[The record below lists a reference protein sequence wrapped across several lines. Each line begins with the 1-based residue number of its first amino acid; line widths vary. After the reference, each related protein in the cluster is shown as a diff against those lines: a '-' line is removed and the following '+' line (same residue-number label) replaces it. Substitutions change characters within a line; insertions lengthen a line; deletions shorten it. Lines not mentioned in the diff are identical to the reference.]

1 MSQHTP
7 FLPQSV
13 ARWYDPFITI
23 FVCISAFVLLRHSEL
38 SNQSLVFII
47 LAAVIAPM
55 FFFEF
60 LRLNQRIPLR
70 PDTCDLHALARIVA
84 IKWVGVMAVVCGS
97 LFLWWLFPLYRTRFN
112 CGTLVFQYFMPYFA
126 VVLIP
131 YLFYT
136 EWRLGACKDYA
147 WHIGRLCLGRR
158 DQIDW
163 GSARDG
169 ALSMLVRT
177 IFLPFNL
184 CFLLSNMG
192 KWRAMDWSLIL
203 GDPTPVSHSYLMQ
216 AIYAVLIFAIVPGY
230 IFSLRLLNTHT
241 RNIDRTWMAWIVTM
255 ACYAP
260 LNTGIWSLWFSFK
273 GSFFNDPF
281 MKPWIAVFSEHAM
294 ILYAIGIGIIIS
306 ELLHLWGEAILGIRS
321 SNLTNRGVITNGPFR
336 YLRHP
341 IYLSKCIGWA
351 LIFVPFV
358 DGYSPLECVRLTI
371 LFAGIC
377 LIYYLRSIT
386 EERML
391 SEDPDYVAYA
401 LWVDKNGWLAWA
413 GRRCPVLTFAWRHAH
428 WHKARLVA

>member
-1 MSQHTP
+1 MSQHAS

-23 FVCISAFVLLRHSEL
+23 FVCLAAFALLRHSAL
-38 SNQSLVFII
+38 SNQAVVFII
-47 LAAVIAPM
+47 LAAIIAPM

-70 PDTCDLHALARIVA
+70 PDACDLHALARVVA

-136 EWRLGACKDYA
+136 EWRLGTCKDYA

-163 GSARDG
+163 GSVRDG

-216 AIYAVLIFAIVPGY
+216 
-230 IFSLRLLNTHT
+230 
-241 RNIDRTWMAWIVTM
+241 
-255 ACYAP
+255 
-260 LNTGIWSLWFSFK
+260 
-273 GSFFNDPF
+273 
-281 MKPWIAVFSEHAM
+281 
-294 ILYAIGIGIIIS
+294 
-306 ELLHLWGEAILGIRS
+306 
-321 SNLTNRGVITNGPFR
+321 
-336 YLRHP
+336 
-341 IYLSKCIGWA
+341 
-351 LIFVPFV
+351 
-358 DGYSPLECVRLTI
+358 
-371 LFAGIC
+371 
-377 LIYYLRSIT
+377 
-386 EERML
+386 
-391 SEDPDYVAYA
+391 
-401 LWVDKNGWLAWA
+401 
-413 GRRCPVLTFAWRHAH
+413 
-428 WHKARLVA
+428 